1 MYTSFRSFWYSN
13 YCIIRSEEIGC
24 RNITILLVLLIGNI
38 FCFDSQVDFPY
49 SVWK

>member
-1 MYTSFRSFWYSN
+1 MYTSFRRFSN
-13 YCIIRSEEIGC
+13 YCTIDSKGKGY